1 MKSKFSLLLVL
12 ILTTQ
17 ALFSQEGSLPDV
29 YLLTCGPGTETYS
42 VYGHSALR
50 IVKPGDTN
58 GTAYNWGVF
67 DFNTRNFAWKFAK
80 GRLDYMLDTTSYRRF
95 LTEYYSEERWV
106 VSQKINLTPEETGKL
121 LELISDNLKPEN
133 IKYRYDFFYD
143 NCSTRI
149 RDLIEK
155 AVGDKL
161 TYPPDDRKI
170 KKQSFR
176 ELSGVYE
183 AGKPW
188 LKFGIDLV
196 LGSPSDKK
204 ASFRDRMFLP
214 IEMMNGLSAI
224 TVLRDGKMI
233 PLLQNP
239 QTVLD
244 FEHPRLSRNLFI
256 SPMFILAI
264 FLIVIII
271 VTGMFRGKT
280 VNKTIDISLFAVFSV
295 LALLM
300 IFFNIFADHIETK
313 RNLNIVWLNPFIF
326 ICFAAVLLDRNW
338 QTWFRIVFYLGVA
351 FLILIAILPQEMNKA
366 SVPLIITMLL
376 RSSIRSGFS
385 WNPLNLPYLTEL

>member
-17 ALFSQEGSLPDV
+17 ALFSQEEPLPDV

-42 VYGHSALR
+42 VYGHSAIR

-58 GTAYNWGVF
+58 GVAYNWGVF

-95 LTEYYSEERWV
+95 LTEYYSEGRWV
-106 VSQKINLTPEETGKL
+106 VSQKVNLTPDETRKL
-121 LELISDNLKPEN
+121 LDLIADNLKPEN

-149 RDLIEK
+149 RDLLEK

-161 TYPPDDRKI
+161 TYPPDDRKA

-176 ELSGVYE
+176 ELSGMYE

-188 LKFGIDLV
+188 LKLGIDLV

-224 TVLRDGKMI
+224 TVLRDGKMV

-244 FEHPRLSRNLFI
+244 FEQPPLRRNLFV
-256 SPMFILAI
+256 SPMFILAVL
-264 FLIVIII
+264 LIVIII

-280 VNKTIDISLFAVFSV
+280 VNKAIDISLFALFSI

-300 IFFNIFADHIETK
+300 IFFNFFADHVETK

-338 QTWFRIVFYLGVA
+338 QTWFRIVFYLGVL
-351 FLILIAILPQEMNKA
+351 FLLLIAVLPQEMNNA
-366 SVPLIITMLL
+366 SVPLIITLLL